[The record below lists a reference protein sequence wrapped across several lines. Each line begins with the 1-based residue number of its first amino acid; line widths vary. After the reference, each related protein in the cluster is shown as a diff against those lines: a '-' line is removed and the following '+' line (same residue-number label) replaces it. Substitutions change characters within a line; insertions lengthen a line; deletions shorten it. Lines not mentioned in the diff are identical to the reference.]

1 VVEEHV
7 AGLEVPVH
15 HLEQGVLVEVEQ
27 AAGDA
32 EDDVVPG
39 APPQLRALARV
50 CSRSE
55 SNRPATATREK
66 LDSLIQ

>member
-15 HLEQGVLVEVEQ
+15 DLEQRVLVEVEQ

-32 EDDVVPG
+32 EDDVVAD
-39 APPQLRALARV
+39 APPQLRALAR
-50 CSRSE
+50 
-55 SNRPATATREK
+55 
-66 LDSLIQ
+66 I